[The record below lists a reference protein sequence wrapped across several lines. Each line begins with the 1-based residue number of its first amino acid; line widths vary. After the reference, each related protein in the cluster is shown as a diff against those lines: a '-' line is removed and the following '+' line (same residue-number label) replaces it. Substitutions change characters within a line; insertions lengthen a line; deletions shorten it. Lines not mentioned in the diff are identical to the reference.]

1 MSIDLFATTLFHRG
15 LPYFS
20 LLHDPNALRTGSSPT
35 LEWGAGVCFSS
46 LCAAS
51 CDSVQSSARPL
62 GAPESLVSGA
72 SGAGSRRFGGSASG
86 QGSVEPASGSVTTSG
101 SIRASS
107 SYLETIRRF
116 IRSRVFSRCVA

>member
-1 MSIDLFATTLFHRG
+1 M
-15 LPYFS
+15 
-20 LLHDPNALRTGSSPT
+20 
-35 LEWGAGVCFSS
+35 EWVAGVCFSS

-51 CDSVQSSARPL
+51 CDSVKSSARPL

-86 QGSVEPASGSVTTSG
+86 QGSVEPASGSVTASG

-107 SYLETIRRF
+107 SYLKTIQRF
-116 IRSRVFSRCVA
+116 IRSRVFSRRVA